1 MMNNSESEE
10 TVMAGSALSRSVIT
24 FSLVT
29 LFLLCS
35 IALFGVQQ
43 STAPGAP
50 ATSGQEKNMVTV
62 PAGTRMMVKMI
73 DAVDSE
79 TSNPSDRF
87 RGSLEANLMA
97 GNVLVAPK
105 GTMVYGRLLS
115 AESAG
120 RTAGGQL
127 ELDITD
133 IMINGQM
140 HSLMT
145 TSTEMQGENSQST
158 AGQAARGAGTG
169 AAVGAVVGGGS
180 LAGFG
185 ARAGAIAGGV
195 SGSSTRGEKVK
206 VPAGSLVEFSLAHP
220 VSLPVQQQ

>member
-1 MMNNSESEE
+1 MINNSESEE
-10 TVMAGSALSRSVIT
+10 AVVEQRALSRYFIMFFMVS
-24 FSLVT
+24 

-43 STAPGAP
+43 STAPGVP
-50 ATSGQEKNMVTV
+50 AAGGQEKNMVTV
-62 PAGTRMMVKMI
+62 PAGTRMMVKMT

-79 TSNPSDRF
+79 TSNASDRF
-87 RGSLEANLMA
+87 RGVLEANLMA

-105 GTMVYGRLLS
+105 GTTVFGRLIT

-145 TSTEMQGENSQST
+145 TSSQMQGENGRST

-169 AAVGAVVGGGS
+169 AAAGAVVGGGS
-180 LAGFG
+180 LASFG

-195 SGSSTRGEKVK
+195 SGGSTSGEKVK

-220 VSLPVQQQ
+220 VSLPVQQP

>member
-1 MMNNSESEE
+1 MMNSESEE
-10 TVMAGSALSRSVIT
+10 GVVGQRALSRCFIMV
-24 FSLVT
+24 FMVC

-35 IALFGVQQ
+35 ITLFGVQQ

-50 ATSGQEKNMVTV
+50 AVGGQEKNMATI

-79 TSNPSDRF
+79 TSNASDRF
-87 RGSLEANLMA
+87 RGVLEANLMA

-105 GTMVYGRLLS
+105 GTTVFGRLIT

-145 TSTEMQGENSQST
+145 TSSQMQGENSRST

-169 AAVGAVVGGGS
+169 AAAGAVVGGGS
-180 LAGFG
+180 LASFG

-195 SGSSTRGEKVK
+195 SGGTTRGEKVK

>member
-1 MMNNSESEE
+1 MNNSESEE
-10 TVMAGSALSRSVIT
+10 AVVAERTLSLSFIKGSMVS
-24 FSLVT
+24 

-35 IALFGVQQ
+35 ITLFGVQQ
-43 STAPGAP
+43 STAPDVP
-50 ATSGQEKNMVTV
+50 VTSGQEKNMVTV

-73 DAVDSE
+73 DAVNSE
-79 TSNPSDRF
+79 TSNATDRF
-87 RGSLEANLMA
+87 RGTLEANLMA

-105 GTMVYGRLLS
+105 GTMVYGRLIT

-145 TSTEMQGENSQST
+145 TSSQMQGENSQST

-195 SGSSTRGEKVK
+195 SGGTTRGEKVK
-206 VPAGSLVEFSLAHP
+206 VPAGSLVEFSLAYP